1 MKDLLKLGRKRK
13 ASSDSENIWLIHES
27 GLFNEEWY
35 KECNPDVVESGENP
49 LIHFYYHGFREGRNP
64 SYLFDANWYLE
75 TYRDVKDAG
84 IHPLVHYIQHGEVEG
99 RNPSPCVDI
108 EYVRRQVSQP
118 IDGLVLSYFYAHV
131 AKDKLS
137 PLPEFSMDYYLSAN
151 PDIEESGMDPYF
163 HFLFQGVNEG
173 RNPSILFDLA
183 KYKAENNLTDNPFW
197 HYLTVGK
204 ARGLPIRPVGSAQ
217 PSSASTGGLDLLAE
231 ITRYRGPGEGYEDF
245 QYKGKSMKAA
255 KVKALA
261 YYLPQFHPF
270 KENSEWWGEGFT
282 EWTNVTRGLPRF
294 KGHYQPHLPRDLGY
308 YDLRLKDTLKAQA
321 EMAQAAG
328 LHGFCFYHY
337 WFNGKRLMDSPVN
350 MLMDSPEIELPF
362 CILWANENWTR
373 TWDGLENNVLIA
385 QDYHDEDDIAFI
397 RDIGRH
403 FADPRYIRVD
413 GHPLFFIYRPGI
425 IPDAVNRIKKW
436 RKLSEELLGEAPLFY
451 MAQAF
456 GDNDPEVFGMDGAVE
471 FPPHKLAQGLDSKA
485 QELGLVDPGFTGHYP
500 LYDELVQRSL
510 EVEKPDF
517 DLIRAVTPSWD
528 NEARKPGR
536 GMGFIDSTPAKY
548 ERWLASMVKYA
559 EANPIGGDESF
570 VVINAWNEWA
580 EGAHLEPDVYWGS
593 AYLNA
598 TYRAVHGLTRQEGK
612 TKLVLVGH
620 DAYKHGA
627 QLLTLNIFKTL
638 VQDFGIDVELV
649 LLDGG
654 PLVKDYQKIGKTHVA
669 HGDIAI
675 FRDIVKEIT
684 GRSTVAHA
692 ICNTTVSG
700 QCTEVLADSGLKVIS
715 LVHELE
721 TLIKE
726 YALEDR
732 AKAIAENAAS
742 VVFASSFV
750 KDSFERVVGSIG
762 EKAVI
767 KPQGIYQKLE
777 PNSNSHKSL
786 RKKLN
791 LPGRAKIVVNAG
803 FADLRK
809 GFDLFVSTAR
819 VALAKSSDYHFVWLG
834 NVEPGLKNWILR
846 DIAGSEL
853 ESHLHIVPFTSE
865 ISLYLQ
871 GADAFAMTSRED
883 PFPSVVLE
891 SLALGTP
898 VVGFQNGGGF
908 AELLRNDS
916 NGALVP
922 MGDVN
927 ALFDAID
934 REIANDS
941 EAHRAARSAWA
952 IGTFE
957 WRDYVFSLVELL
969 MPELRRVSVV
979 VPNYNYEDHIGP
991 RLETIFAQNYPVY
1004 EVIVLDDKSSD
1015 NSVSVIQET
1024 ADLHQRE
1031 IQLIVN
1037 EKNSGSVFRQWDKG
1051 ARLAK
1056 GELLWIA
1063 EADDL
1068 AAPDFVSELVSDD
1081 AFDLAYCDSRQVDQ
1095 DGNLLAESYNYYFE
1109 EFGETT
1115 FAKSFRMP
1123 GKEFLAEFLAVKNI
1137 IMNVSGV
1144 IFRTSSLC
1152 DALDRTGDRLY
1163 EYSVAGDWFLYTDLL
1178 ASENALIKYCS
1189 KSLNTHRR
1197 HQGSVTHSLKAD
1209 KHLSEISS
1217 VQGLVNR
1224 TVSLTGESVH
1234 LAKLHFDQAKRHLGV
1249 E

>member
-1 MKDLLKLGRKRK
+1 MKDLFKLGRKGK
-13 ASSDSENIWLIHES
+13 ASSDSENILLIHES
-27 GLFNEEWY
+27 GLFNEDWY
-35 KECNPDVVESGENP
+35 KESNPDVAESGESP
-49 LIHFYYHGFREGRNP
+49 LVHFYYHGFREGRNP
-64 SYLFDANWYLE
+64 SYLFDINWYLE
-75 TYRDVKDAG
+75 THSDVKQAG
-84 IHPLVHYIQHGEVEG
+84 LNPLIHYILHGEMEG

-108 EYVRRQVSQP
+108 AYVRRQVAEP
-118 IDGLVLSYFYAHV
+118 MEGLALSYFYRHIA
-131 AKDKLS
+131 AEKLS
-137 PLPEFSMDYYLSAN
+137 PLPEFNTQYYLSAN
-151 PDIEESGMDPYF
+151 PDVEESGMDPYF
-163 HFLFQGVNEG
+163 HFLFQGINEG
-173 RNPSILFDLA
+173 RNPSQLFDIS
-183 KYKAENNLTDNPFW
+183 KYKAENSLSENPFW

-204 ARGLPIRPVGSAQ
+204 AKGLPIRPLHSAAPAQDGS
-217 PSSASTGGLDLLAE
+217 LDLLTE
-231 ITRYRGPGEGYEDF
+231 IVRYRGPGEGYEDF
-245 QYKGKSMKAA
+245 QYKSRSRKAA

-308 YDLRLKDTLKAQA
+308 YDLRLKDTLQAQA
-321 EMAQAAG
+321 EMALAAG

-350 MLMDSPEIELPF
+350 MLMENPDIELPF

-373 TWDGLENNVLIA
+373 TWDGLENNILIA
-385 QDYHDEDDIAFI
+385 QDYRDEDDEAFI
-397 RDIGRH
+397 RDLGRH

-413 GHPLFFIYRPGI
+413 GRPLFFIYRPGI
-425 IPDAVNRIKKW
+425 IPDAVNRIEKW
-436 RKLSEELLGEAPLFY
+436 RKLSVELLGETPLFF

-456 GDNDPEVFGMDGAVE
+456 GDNDPSVFGMDGAVE

-500 LYDELVQRSL
+500 LYDELVERSL
-510 EVEKPDF
+510 EVEKPNF

-536 GMGFIDSTPAKY
+536 GMGFIDSTPEKY

-559 EANPIGGDESF
+559 EANPITGDESF

-654 PLVKDYQKIGKTHVA
+654 PLVEDYQKIGKTHVA

-684 GRSTVAHA
+684 GRSSVAHA
-692 ICNTTVSG
+692 ICNTTVTG
-700 QCTEVLADSGLKVIS
+700 HCTEVLAESGLKVIS

-732 AKAIAENAAS
+732 AKAIADNATS

-750 KDSFERVVGSIG
+750 RDSFERVVGSIG
-762 EKAVI
+762 DKAVV
-767 KPQGIYQKLE
+767 KPQGIYQKLQ
-777 PNSNSHKSL
+777 PDSNSRKSL

-791 LPGRAKIVVNAG
+791 LPASAKIVVNAG

-809 GFDLFVSTAR
+809 GFDLFVNAAR
-819 VALAKSSDYHFVWLG
+819 AALAKSTDYHFVWLG

-846 DIAGSEL
+846 DIAGSDL
-853 ESHLHIVPFTSE
+853 EAHLHIVPFTNE

-871 GADAFAMTSRED
+871 GADVFAMTSRED

-908 AELLRNDS
+908 VELLSDET
-916 NGALVP
+916 NGAVVP
-922 MGDVN
+922 MGDVD
-927 ALFDAID
+927 ALVSAI
-934 REIANDS
+934 EQQIANDS
-941 EAHRAARSAWA
+941 EARRTTRRAWA
-952 IGTFE
+952 MGTFD
-957 WRDYVFSLVELL
+957 WKDYVFGLVEML

-979 VPNYNYEDHIGP
+979 VPNYNYENHIGP

-1015 NSVSVIQET
+1015 DSVSVIEAT
-1024 ADLHQRE
+1024 ADVHQRKIE
-1031 IQLIVN
+1031 LIVN
-1037 EKNSGSVFRQWDKG
+1037 DKNSGSVFRQWDKG

-1068 AAPDFVSELVSDD
+1068 ASPDFISELVSGDD
-1081 AFDLAYCDSRQVDQ
+1081 FDLAYSDSRQVDQ
-1095 DGNLLAESYNYYFE
+1095 NGALLAESYNYYFK
-1109 EFGETT
+1109 EFGESAFTH
-1115 FAKSFRMP
+1115 SFSMP
-1123 GKEFLAEFLAVKNI
+1123 GRNFLAEFLAVKNV

-1144 IFRTSSLC
+1144 IFKTDSLC
-1152 DALDRTGDRLY
+1152 DALDGIGDDLY
-1163 EYSVAGDWFLYTDLL
+1163 EYSVAGDWFLYSELL
-1178 ASENALIKYCS
+1178 AKENAQIKFCS

-1197 HQGSVTHSLKAD
+1197 HQGSVTHSLKAE
-1209 KHLSEISS
+1209 KHFAEIFS
-1217 VQGLVNR
+1217 VQQDVASRVEVNSSIKKR
-1224 TVSLTGESVH
+1224 
-1234 LAKLHFDQAKRHLGV
+1234 AKLHLKDVKIHLNLA
-1249 E
+1249 